1 MTDDTPRR
9 RDRTRV
15 VPAESLRRAR
25 TLRQP
30 QTRAE
35 HTLWRCLRGRRLEGY
50 KFRRQLPIGKYIP
63 DFCCPA
69 TRVIV
74 EVDGETHIQQEAYDK
89 RRSEDLE
96 RMGYHILRFTNA
108 HVYQHVESVLEAILV
123 ECRKRGEP

>member
-1 MTDDTPRR
+1 VTDDTSRR

-15 VPAESLRRAR
+15 LPPESLRRAR
-25 TLRQP
+25 ALRQP

-35 HTLWRCLRGRRLEGY
+35 HALWRCLRDRHLEGY

-89 RRSEDLE
+89 RRVEDLE
-96 RMGYHILRFTNA
+96 RMGYRVLRFTNA